1 MYDDN
6 EFIHTSMEGTEKVD
20 KWEMYMEIQQL
31 IKKGFSKSKVA
42 EKLGV
47 SRSTIY
53 RNLKRSPSDMA
64 EWVESLQTRRKKL
77 DTYKEIILSWLRE
90 HPDMSAAQVQD
101 WLQERNPSLE
111 IGESTVRLY
120 VRDLRNEYKIKKET
134 STREYEAIPDS
145 PMGEQIQVDF
155 GFTKQRTI
163 NNKEIKLSFIAFV
176 LSNSRYKY
184 KEWLDRPFTTE
195 DVIRAHENAFKW
207 FEGISRELVY
217 DQDSLIVVSENG
229 GDLILTKEFQQYKDT
244 RKLNLRVC
252 RKADPE
258 SKGRIENVVGFIKHN
273 FAKHRVFHNIDSWN
287 EQGWEWLNRTGNY
300 KIHNTTKKRP
310 VEVFSLEKQHLR
322 PVIKNINFTNKYEN
336 SITRSVHK
344 DNTIR
349 YLSNRYSLPL
359 GTFSKYE
366 TVCVKESEDQ
376 YLLIYIPETGEVI
389 AKHKIPDGKG
399 QLMKDRNHTRDRT
412 KGIDAYLDT
421 VANQFKDKEVVNH
434 YLNTL
439 REKYPRY
446 IRDQLQIILRET
458 KQNSDNLLSAA
469 LQECVR
475 RKLYSATDFSDIVQ
489 YLKRQRQVHDT
500 VNDNAEN
507 VTPLNRL
514 TGWIME
520 TEAPKR
526 EVDTYTVLLEGD
538 SN

>member
-1 MYDDN
+1 MN
-6 EFIHTSMEGTEKVD
+6 FIHTSMEGTEKVD

-42 EKLGV
+42 EKLGI
-47 SRSTIY
+47 SRSTVY
-53 RNLKRSPSDMA
+53 RNLKRSPSEMSD
-64 EWVESLQTRRKKL
+64 WVESLQTRRKKL
-77 DTYKEIILSWLRE
+77 DPYKELILSWLTE

-101 WLQERNPSLE
+101 WLQERYKSLE
-111 IGESTVRLY
+111 IGESTVRAY
-120 VRDLRNEYKIKKET
+120 VQDLRNEYKIAKET
-134 STREYEAIPDS
+134 SPRDYEAIPDS

-163 NNKEIKLSFIAFV
+163 NNKEVKLSFIAFV

-458 KQNSDNLLSAA
+458 KQNSDDLLSAA

-507 VTPLNRL
+507 VTPLNSL

>member
-1 MYDDN
+1 
-6 EFIHTSMEGTEKVD
+6 MEGTEKVD

-47 SRSTIY
+47 SRSTVY

-77 DTYKEIILSWLRE
+77 DTYKELVLSWLRE

-111 IGESTVRLY
+111 IGDSTVRAY
-120 VRDLRNEYKIKKET
+120 VRDLRNDYKIEKET
-134 STREYEAIPDS
+134 SPREYEAIPDS

-163 NNKEIKLSFIAFV
+163 NNKEVKLSFIAFV

-207 FEGISRELVY
+207 FEGIPRELVY

-287 EQGWEWLNRTGNY
+287 EQGWQWLNRTGNF

-322 PVIKNINFTNKYEN
+322 PVIQKINVINKYEN
-336 SITRSVHK
+336 SISRSVRK

-366 TVCVKESEDQ
+366 TVGVKESEDKH
-376 YLLIYIPETGEVI
+376 LLIYIPETGELI
-389 AKHKIPDGKG
+389 TKHKIPEGKG
-399 QLMKDRNHTRDRT
+399 HLIKDRNHTRDRT
-412 KGIDAYLDT
+412 KGIDAFLDT
-421 VANQFKDKEVVNH
+421 VANQFKDKEAAYQ
-434 YLNTL
+434 YLTTL

-458 KQNSDNLLSAA
+458 KQNSDEIVSAA
-469 LQECVR
+469 LQECAR

-489 YLKRQRQVHDT
+489 YIKRQRQVHDT

-507 VTPLNRL
+507 VTLLNNF
-514 TGWIME
+514 TGWILE
-520 TEAPKR
+520 TEAQKR